1 MSELKERWKELTESF
16 TEKEFVEIDAL
27 EEKLKDDA
35 VVVKIIKVIKSCTT
49 HDHLLSALKMI
60 NLYFNNDNN
69 WKNRADK
76 VYTKFIITRHSMKK
90 AAELNI
96 VEAIDL

>member
-27 EEKLKDDA
+27 EEKLKEDA
-35 VVVKIIKVIKSCTT
+35 VVSKIIRVIQSCTT
-49 HDHLLSALKMI
+49 HDHLLGALKMI
-60 NLYFNNDNN
+60 SLYFNKKWENETN
-69 WKNRADK
+69 K
-76 VYTKFIITRHSMKK
+76 VFTKFILTRHSMKK